1 MVDHIESLNARKKI
15 SYLDWTGQLTA
26 ADRWKISSPAPCFRN
41 EEIGHVLRTLTPP
54 TDLATTDA
62 S

>member
-1 MVDHIESLNARKKI
+1 MVDHIESLNARRRI

-26 ADRWKISSPAPCFRN
+26 ADGWKRSSPATRFRN
-41 EEIGHVLRTLTPP
+41 EEIGHVLRTPTPP